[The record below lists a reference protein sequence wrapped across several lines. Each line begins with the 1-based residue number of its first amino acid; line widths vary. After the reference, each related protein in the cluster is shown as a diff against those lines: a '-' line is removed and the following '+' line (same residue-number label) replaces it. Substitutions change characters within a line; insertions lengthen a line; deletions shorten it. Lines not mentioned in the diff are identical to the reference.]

1 MVVVNEW
8 KNEAQ
13 LTLSQSPSLTLPW
26 WDMVLSILSTLHCP
40 NREYTKQFGL
50 KCVKL
55 NWAECDKPS
64 LMHPD
69 SYLSFISI
77 Y

>member
-13 LTLSQSPSLTLPW
+13 LTLSLSPSLTLQW
-26 WDMVLSILSTLHCP
+26 RDMVLSILSTLHCP
-40 NREYTKQFGL
+40 NREHTKQFGL

-64 LMHPD
+64 LK
-69 SYLSFISI
+69 
-77 Y
+77 

>member
-13 LTLSQSPSLTLPW
+13 LTLSLTLPR
-26 WDMVLSILSTLHCP
+26 WDVVQSILSTLDCP
-40 NREYTKQFGL
+40 NREYTKQFEP

-64 LMHPD
+64 LK
-69 SYLSFISI
+69 
-77 Y
+77 